1 MSLNLLDA
9 VKGYFSSDL
18 INKASSMLGESEGG
32 ITKALS
38 GIVPSVLGGLLSKSS
53 AADGAGSLLNMAKE
67 AHGSGILGSLGDFF
81 GENGSSLLSKG
92 ADLLKGLFGDKA
104 DGIVNGVASMA
115 GIKGS
120 SVSSLMS
127 MAAPVAL
134 GTLGKHVTENNLD
147 AGGLASFLTSQKSSI
162 LSNAPSF
169 LSGLLGLGS
178 LSGAASNATD
188 QLRGAATTAAH
199 YAEDAA
205 QKGGAIK
212 WLLPLL
218 LLALAAAGA
227 WYFMKGCNSSGTAGG
242 AGHDTISAVQG
253 SDTIKVSDSNKN
265 ANVTIESI
273 KVKLKDG
280 TELTANKGGI
290 EDMLVNF
297 LNDANAKVDTGKG
310 SKGNWFS
317 FDNLNF
323 KTGSADLTAE
333 SMAQVSNIA
342 AILKA
347 YPSVQIK
354 IGGYTDKTGKEED
367 NKKLSQ
373 SRAEAV
379 AAAIKKAGGNAAQVT
394 DAEGYGSEF
403 AVAAATAPDEERK
416 KDRKIA
422 VRVKAK

>member
-1 MSLNLLDA
+1 
-9 VKGYFSSDL
+9 
-18 INKASSMLGESEGG
+18 
-32 ITKALS
+32 
-38 GIVPSVLGGLLSKSS
+38 
-53 AADGAGSLLNMAKE
+53 
-67 AHGSGILGSLGDFF
+67 
-81 GENGSSLLSKG
+81 
-92 ADLLKGLFGDKA
+92 
-104 DGIVNGVASMA
+104 MA
-115 GIKGS
+115 GIKSS

-134 GTLGKHVTENNLD
+134 GTLGKHATENNLD
-147 AGGLASFLTSQKSSI
+147 AGGLSSFLTSQKSSI

-178 LSGAASNATD
+178 LSGAVSSATANV
-188 QLRGAATTAAH
+188 RGTAASAVN

-205 QKGGAIK
+205 KKGGAIK

-227 WYFMKGCNSSGTAGG
+227 WYFMKGCNNSGTGG
-242 AGHDTISAVQG
+242 GTGDDTIRAIQG
-253 SDTIKVSDSNKN
+253 SDTIKAVDSNKN
-265 ANVTIESI
+265 KPGTIESI

-290 EDMLVNF
+290 EDMLVSF

-323 KTGSADLTAE
+323 KTGSSELTAE
-333 SMAQVSNIA
+333 SMAQVNNIA

-354 IGGYTDKTGKEED
+354 IGGYTDKTGNED
-367 NKKLSQ
+367 SNKKLSQ
-373 SRAEAV
+373 SRADAV

-394 DAEGYGSEF
+394 GAEGYGSEF